1 MPCSIWIEKV
11 QPLCVKWNEIKWNST
26 PWSSSSSLTRN
37 CLWTLKVRFRSF
49 DMKWQKFLAFN
60 FKRRWRSK
68 KKLWWKKEK
77 KQNRN
82 LRPSVNEE
90 IFSAYWNC
98 QLVKG
103 TLFSPIFILFFPPR
117 IHSLINFIGR
127 IIKKIFKIKVLT
139 TLKLS

>member
-1 MPCSIWIEKV
+1 MPWSILREKV

-26 PWSSSSSLTRN
+26 PWSSSSLTRN
-37 CLWTLKVRFRSF
+37 CLWTLRVRFGSF

-68 KKLWWKKEK
+68 KKLWWKKK
-77 KQNRN
+77 KRKSRN

-103 TLFSPIFILFFPPR
+103 VKENPFLTHFHLFLPFSR
-117 IHSLINFIGR
+117 IHSLMNFIGR
-127 IIKKIFKIKVLT
+127 IIKKY
-139 TLKLS
+139 LKLRCWQP